1 MKDNNIRGSIL
12 GGLFWKFGERI
23 LTQGVSFVVSLVLA
37 RILSPDDYGVIALAM
52 TFMNLAAVFINSG
65 FATALIQKK
74 DADSTDFST
83 IFYCSL
89 TCSVLIY
96 AVLFVAAPAIAAFY
110 NTPELVLI
118 LRVMAL
124 QIPIS
129 VYNSV
134 QLAYISR
141 YMLFRKVFVTSA
153 VNAVVSGAVGIAMA
167 MAGFGVWALVAQ
179 NMMATVANSVVLTLF
194 VPWRPEW
201 KFSRESAKGLMNYG
215 SKILLADLSGT
226 FFYELRG
233 VIIGRVYT
241 AADLAFYNKGQHLP
255 SLITTNLS
263 NIVKAVLFPAFANE
277 NGNTEMV
284 RLLVRRCLRVMA
296 YIIAPCMLGLA
307 AVMEPVILILFT
319 EKWASAIAYG
329 RLVCIGL
336 SVSILGDISLQVLKA
351 IGRSDVVLGLEVKKK
366 PVYVLLLL
374 LGVRINVLALAAALV
389 VYDFYSVS
397 VNLYQL
403 KKYIQYDIKKM
414 LLDLLPSYI
423 LSGAMAL
430 LVYLIPQT
438 GSLAADLVI
447 KVTAGVL
454 FYIAASAVFKMD
466 SFLYLKTVVLDLIRK
481 KKVK

>member
-1 MKDNNIRGSIL
+1 M
-12 GGLFWKFGERI
+12 FWKFGERM

-37 RILSPDDYGVIALAM
+37 RILTPNDYGVIALAM
-52 TFMNLAAVFINSG
+52 TFMSLAAVFINSG

-89 TCSVLIY
+89 LCSVLIY
-96 AVLFVAAPAIAAFY
+96 LILFVAAPAIAAFY
-110 NTPELVLI
+110 STPELVKV

-124 QIPIS
+124 QIPVS

-134 QLAYISR
+134 QMAYISR
-141 YMLFRKVFVTSA
+141 HMLFRKVFVTSA
-153 VNAVVSGAVGIAMA
+153 VNSVVSGVVGIAMA
-167 MAGFGVWALVAQ
+167 FAGFGVWALVAQ
-179 NMMATVANSVVLTLF
+179 NMVATLANSVVLTVF

-201 KFSRESAKGLMNYG
+201 KFSWKSAGSLMNYG
-215 SKILLADLSGT
+215 SKVLLADLSGT

-241 AADLAFYNKGQHLP
+241 TADLAFYNKGQHLP
-255 SLITTNLS
+255 SLITSNLS

-277 NGNTEMV
+277 NGNMDAI
-284 RLLVRRCLRVMA
+284 RNMVRRCLRIMA

-307 AVMEPVILILFT
+307 AVMEPVILLLFT
-319 EKWASAIAYG
+319 EKWAAAIDFG

-351 IGRSDVVLGLEVKKK
+351 IGRSDVVLSLEIKKK
-366 PVYVLLLL
+366 PVYVLLLI

-389 VYDFYSVS
+389 IYDFYAVS

-403 KKYIQYDIKKM
+403 KKYVQYSVKSLIA
-414 LLDLLPSYI
+414 DLLPAYL
-423 LSGAMAL
+423 LSAVMAVV
-430 LVYLIPQT
+430 VYLIPQT
-438 GSLAADLVI
+438 GSLITDLMI
-447 KVTAGVL
+447 KVAAGVV
-454 FYIAASAVFKMD
+454 FYAAASAAFKME
-466 SFLYLKTVVLDLIRK
+466 SFQYLKTVAADIVRSK
-481 KKVK
+481 S

>member
-1 MKDNNIRGSIL
+1 MKENNIRRSVI

-23 LTQGVSFVVSLVLA
+23 MTQGVSFVVSLILA

-52 TFMNLAAVFINSG
+52 TFMSLAAVFINSG

-89 TCSVLIY
+89 ACSALIY
-96 AVLFVAAPAIAAFY
+96 GILFVSAPAISAFY
-110 NTPELVLI
+110 RTPELTPI

-141 YMLFRKVFVTSA
+141 HMLFRKVFVTST
-153 VNAVVSGAVGIAMA
+153 VNGLVSGAVGIGMA

-179 NMMATVANSVVLTLF
+179 NMMATVANSVMLTLF
-194 VPWRPEW
+194 VPWRPEL
-201 KFSRESAKGLMNYG
+201 KFSWKSAKGLMNYG

-241 AADLAFYNKGQHLP
+241 TADLAFYNKGQHLP
-255 SLITTNLS
+255 YLVTSNLS
-263 NIVKAVLFPAFANE
+263 NIVKAVLFPAFANQSD
-277 NGNTEMV
+277 NMQVV
-284 RLLVRRCLRVMA
+284 RGLVRRCLRVMA
-296 YIIAPCMLGLA
+296 YIIAPCMLGMA
-307 AVMEPVILILFT
+307 AVMEPLILFLFT
-319 EKWASAIAYG
+319 EKWEAAIDFG

-351 IGRSDVVLGLEVKKK
+351 IGRSDVVLGLEIKKK
-366 PVYVLLLL
+366 PVYVLLLI

-389 VYDFYSVS
+389 IYDFYSVGI
-397 VNLYQL
+397 NLYQL
-403 KKYIQYDIKKM
+403 KKHVRYPVKEM
-414 LLDLLPSYI
+414 LIDLLPPYA
-423 LSGAMAL
+423 LSAAMAL
-430 LVYLIPQT
+430 AVYLIPST
-438 GSLAADLVI
+438 GVLLADLVV
-447 KVTAGVL
+447 KVAAGVL
-454 FYIAASAVFKMD
+454 FYVAASTVFKMD
-466 SFLYLKTVVLDLIRK
+466 SFLYLKTVAVDLIKRK
-481 KKVK
+481 K

>member
-1 MKDNNIRGSIL
+1 MKENNMRKTVL
-12 GGLFWKFGERI
+12 GGMFWKFGERM

-37 RILSPDDYGVIALAM
+37 RILTPNDYGVIALAM
-52 TFMNLAAVFINSG
+52 TFMSLAAVFINSG

-89 TCSVLIY
+89 LCSVLIY
-96 AVLFVAAPAIAAFY
+96 LILFVAAPAIAAFY
-110 NTPELVLI
+110 STPELVKV

-124 QIPIS
+124 QIPVS

-134 QLAYISR
+134 QMAYISR
-141 YMLFRKVFVTSA
+141 HMLFRKVFVTSA
-153 VNAVVSGAVGIAMA
+153 VNSVVSGVVGIAMA
-167 MAGFGVWALVAQ
+167 FAGFGVWALVAQ
-179 NMMATVANSVVLTLF
+179 NMVATLANSVVLTVF

-201 KFSRESAKGLMNYG
+201 KFSWKSAGSLMNYG
-215 SKILLADLSGT
+215 SKVLLADLSGT

-241 AADLAFYNKGQHLP
+241 TADLAFYNKGQHLP
-255 SLITTNLS
+255 SLITSNLS

-277 NGNTEMV
+277 NGNMDAI
-284 RLLVRRCLRVMA
+284 RNMVRRCLRIMA

-307 AVMEPVILILFT
+307 AVMEPVILLLFT
-319 EKWASAIAYG
+319 EKWAAAIDFG

-351 IGRSDVVLGLEVKKK
+351 IGRSDVVLSLEIKKK
-366 PVYVLLLL
+366 PVYVLLLI

-389 VYDFYSVS
+389 IYDFYAVS

-403 KKYIQYDIKKM
+403 KKYVQYSVKSLIA
-414 LLDLLPSYI
+414 DLLPAYL
-423 LSGAMAL
+423 LSAVMAVV
-430 LVYLIPQT
+430 VYLIPQT
-438 GSLAADLVI
+438 GSLITDLMI
-447 KVTAGVL
+447 KVAAGVV
-454 FYIAASAVFKMD
+454 FYAAASAAFKME
-466 SFLYLKTVVLDLIRK
+466 SFQYLKTVAADIVRSK
-481 KKVK
+481 S